1 MTNNAGAYNINL
13 YGDAYNTDKT
23 DETNTI
29 RFNDLVNN
37 VYDFSIDSVQMALG
51 KNAVIN
57 VTHNYIAQ
65 NNPYLRLD
73 LDAVNREVG
82 QLNIEGDV
90 DGTTNVIVNVLQ
102 NKETA
107 KEYYKY
113 RKFKNDPRLTKFGKI
128 LRAKSLD

>member
-1 MTNNAGAYNINL
+1 MDLDSLEISSTDTGIYNINL

-57 VTHNYIAQ
+57 ISNSLICLPSGVLPTHR
-65 NNPYLRLD
+65 RLWPPWT
-73 LDAVNREVG
+73 ANTRGSSVG
-82 QLNIEGDV
+82 RPMLPVPSTVLSCRRSEENSIYSLI
-90 DGTTNVIVNVLQ
+90 NSPIVNNSSGV
-102 NKETA
+102 
-107 KEYYKY
+107 
-113 RKFKNDPRLTKFGKI
+113 
-128 LRAKSLD
+128 S